1 MASSKRPRK
10 MLFTIIER
18 IHEITTKMILFG
30 VVKSFSS
37 IEWKTRSA
45 TRVVSN
51 MMKVLPMVTRN
62 DATVVAK

>member
-18 IHEITTKMILFG
+18 IHEITTKMIFYE
-30 VVKSFSS
+30 VVNSS
-37 IEWKTRSA
+37 IEWKTRIAIS
-45 TRVVSN
+45 VVSN
-51 MMKVLPMVTRN
+51 MMKILPMKTRK

>member
-30 VVKSFSS
+30 VVKSS
-37 IEWKTRSA
+37 IEWKTRIAIS
-45 TRVVSN
+45 VVSN
-51 MMKVLPMVTRN
+51 MMKILPMNTRK